1 MAILSYPYT
10 SLEGDRKYTAAE
22 LARAAAT
29 LTTSGIVPVTNS
41 FLCAIVPGSMN
52 ISIEPGEARIEGHE
66 IVSDEQEI
74 VTLSLGNA
82 TNPRID
88 LVVLESNESTGVR
101 AARIIVLEGT
111 PSSDPVVPTLTQETG
126 LWQEALC
133 SIRVPAGATTLNTA
147 TLTDLRSFC
156 IGKHR
161 HAITD
166 VPGLEAA
173 LNAKANAS
181 HGHSISNVSGL
192 QTALD
197 GKAASSHN
205 HAISNV
211 SGLQS
216 ALDGKAA
223 SSHNH
228 TLTSLSGYSSF
239 RDYIDDRDRALQT
252 QITHI
257 VTDTLPDIGDALAKK
272 AAVSHTHDSRYYTES
287 QVDSKLDAKQDALEY
302 IQRRRITVS
311 GNSPSGGDNGDLWVK
326 V

>member
-1 MAILSYPYT
+1 MAVLSYPYT
-10 SLEGDRKYTAAE
+10 SLDGDRKYTAAE
-22 LARAAAT
+22 LAKAAAT
-29 LTTSGIVPVTNS
+29 LTTSGIVPIANS
-41 FLCAIVPGSMN
+41 FLCAAVPASMN

-101 AARIIVLEGT
+101 AARIVVLDGT

-223 SSHNH
+223 SSHTH
-228 TLTSLSGYSSF
+228 DSRYYTESEIDSKLSGKANSSHTHND
-239 RDYIDDRDRALQT
+239 RYYTESEIDSKLS
-252 QITHI
+252 
-257 VTDTLPDIGDALAKK
+257 GK
-272 AAVSHTHDSRYYTES
+272 ANSSHTHDSRYYTES
-287 QVDSKLDAKQDALEY
+287 QVDSMLALKQNNLDYA
-302 IQRRRITVS
+302 QRRRITVS
-311 GNSPSGGDNGDLWVK
+311 GNSPSGGEDGDLWVK